1 MPEPLPTIPPPPPPP
16 PDAAVRPLARLW
28 FYWLV
33 GLLVLACVAL
43 VVALNILSEQQRLT
57 REKLDA
63 ARLRWREAR
72 ITDYDIDVRVSGSAP
87 GHYQVRVRGG
97 QIIQGTMN
105 GRPFEELRLAFPWT
119 VTGMLEEVLVR
130 ELENL
135 ERPGGQRCFS
145 MVEFDAKLGYP
156 RKYLH
161 TIDQRTTSWEV
172 RLMIVPPESKATP
185 TAATPA
191 ASDALPSP

>member
-1 MPEPLPTIPPPPPPP
+1 MPEPLPTMPPTTPL
-16 PDAAVRPLARLW
+16 PDTAVRPHARLW

-33 GLLVLACVAL
+33 GLLVLACVGL
-43 VVALNILSEQQRLT
+43 VVTLNIFSERQRLT

-63 ARLRWREAR
+63 ARLRWRDAH

-97 QIIQGTMN
+97 QVVQGLMN
-105 GRPFEELRLAFPWT
+105 GRPFEELRLAIPWT
-119 VTGMLEEVLVR
+119 VKGMLEEVLLR

-161 TIDQRTTSWEV
+161 TIDQHTTSWEV
-172 RLMIVPPESKATP
+172 RLLIVPPESNASPP
-185 TAATPA
+185 TTT
-191 ASDALPSP
+191 ASASGTKPSP